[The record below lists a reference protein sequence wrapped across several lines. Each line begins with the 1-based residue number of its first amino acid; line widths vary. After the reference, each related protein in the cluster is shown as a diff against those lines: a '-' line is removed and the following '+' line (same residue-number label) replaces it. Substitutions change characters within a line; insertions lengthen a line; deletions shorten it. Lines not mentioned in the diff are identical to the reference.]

1 MSGSVLMYSLLDAV
15 TGWTHDAKNPPSDA
29 RIAAFLGV
37 PVAERSWSTSFV
49 PLSFEPALI
58 AQPLNAALPPG

>member
-1 MSGSVLMYSLLDAV
+1 MYCLLDAV
-15 TGWTHDAKNPPSDA
+15 TGWTPDAKNPASDA

-58 AQPLNAALPPG
+58 AQPSNAALPPG